1 MYLSQY
7 WCRRCVLHIIAIFV
21 VNRWEGYQLYW
32 YPITHAMYIVTWYPQ
47 FIQFREHTFYYE
59 SKSLYCTHYYTW
71 YTLQHALQLDY
82 YRGLCNTSKFQN
94 SSLHSK
100 QSARIQLMHVRVFAK
115 FWELLKLYS
124 RSSVYN
130 VEWIV
135 RESASA
141 AACTKRLG
149 HSLPAHS
156 LREEASLDHRL
167 TSCPH
172 CSNTIETIALVYCS
186 LPENDVTRMHTLRCS
201 VYVI

>member
-124 RSSVYN
+124 RSSVYTASTIH
-130 VEWIV
+130 WTTQAGCHTTSACIV
-135 RESASA
+135 FLLYRSQQYTCSASFHLA
-141 AACTKRLG
+141 
-149 HSLPAHS
+149 PAH
-156 LREEASLDHRL
+156 
-167 TSCPH
+167 
-172 CSNTIETIALVYCS
+172 
-186 LPENDVTRMHTLRCS
+186 
-201 VYVI
+201 